1 MGKSDSKD
9 TVGNLKRIVKG
20 SALLF
25 TLSISA
31 VIGIII
37 LNFFLQYELSSKI
50 VAGNYHRLKNIDN
63 LQKADTLFIHSFY
76 NEPLPIQSD
85 SINLTVKKWG
95 VFDVL
100 CQQSVT
106 GRDTLKRNILFG
118 VKDSLPALQL
128 SSVSKGIGMVGNSSI
143 TGDIKM
149 QSSRIYPAF
158 IGTNYFTGPYLHKGK
173 ILEPETSLTQGIFSE
188 KVYQNWSDNIDSI
201 VKIADTLFID
211 EILNQTEKKGYYYHS
226 FTEETKWL
234 PFEELS
240 KINRGISLGGNIIIG
255 SGTGVVIDSRLNLE
269 DCLVVAPKVL
279 ISGTQ
284 EGSFQ
289 VFASDSIV
297 LESGVHLKYPSGL
310 VLMPKLFGIAQ
321 SSGKIIINENVSF
334 EGYIRCEGVASEV
347 SFLDNCKM
355 KGIVDVEGLV
365 SPRGEFEG
373 CISARSLIYRTPSG
387 VYENILYNTKIQSA
401 YTYSIY
407 QNQSHGEIRYLQ
419 VLQ

>member
-1 MGKSDSKD
+1 M
-9 TVGNLKRIVKG
+9 KG

-63 LQKADTLFIHSFY
+63 LQKADTLFIHGLY

-106 GRDTLKRNILFG
+106 GKDTLKRNILFG

-128 SSVSKGIGMVGNSSI
+128 FSVSKGIGMLGNSSI

-158 IGTNYFTGPYLHKGK
+158 IGINYFTGPYLHKGK
-173 ILEPETSLTQGIFSE
+173 IIEPGSSLTKGVFSE
-188 KVYQNWSDNIDSI
+188 SVYQNWLDNIDSI
-201 VKIADTLFID
+201 ANIADTLFID
-211 EILNQTEKKGYYYHS
+211 EILSQTEKKGYYYHS

-240 KINRGISLGGNIIIG
+240 KTNKGISLGGNIIIG

-269 DCLVVAPKVL
+269 DCLVVAPSVL
-279 ISGTQ
+279 VSGTQ

-297 LESGVHLKYPSGL
+297 LESGANLKYPSGL
-310 VLMPKLFGIAQ
+310 VLMPKLFGVAR
-321 SSGKIIINENVSF
+321 SSGKIILNQNVTF

-347 SFLDNCKM
+347 SWLDNCKV

-365 SPRGEFEG
+365 SPRGVVEG
-373 CISARSLIYRTPSG
+373 CISARSLIYRKASG
-387 VYENILYNTKIQSA
+387 VYENILYDTEIQSA
-401 YTYSIY
+401 YTFRMY
-407 QNQSHGEIRYLQ
+407 QNQSYEEIRYLQ
-419 VLQ
+419 VLR